1 MTSWLLEFFE
11 IIGGDLR
18 REQEFIPKF
27 PIALCFLCTIFGTD
41 RPDDPLPSE
50 LNETGRNSSAQ
61 KIDAGLSARASVL
74 EFPTVLRLAKGAH
87 RVRQAGVSSC
97 WRRAATGVVRG
108 AVALLHAGSLARL
121 RYGGRYSSEA
131 QRDYASC
138 YRWERGG
145 GGLAQREGCGEGGCF
160 DTTTESGRVPLGLE
174 RAAALRAYLD
184 GERIRLMRSVEVP
197 GGGALSP
204 GKLPPLAVTAQ
215 LSDSFSQAAEGDGV
229 TQSSSK
235 MSETAAKYQVSP
247 VRPLRARG
255 TRSRSPRLS
264 SLPPL
269 ARVASLPL
277 CCHADGGIE
286 CVLIR
291 WPLLSPALSSSL
303 PAGRCVAGNITPRE
317 PFGSARPLQGHG

>member
-1 MTSWLLEFFE
+1 MCQAVGDGRRRGSCVVRLL
-11 IIGGDLR
+11 
-18 REQEFIPKF
+18 
-27 PIALCFLCTIFGTD
+27 CCT
-41 RPDDPLPSE
+41 L
-50 LNETGRNSSAQ
+50 
-61 KIDAGLSARASVL
+61 AR
-74 EFPTVLRLAKGAH
+74 
-87 RVRQAGVSSC
+87 
-97 WRRAATGVVRG
+97 WRACVTATGTRARRSGITPPATGGRG
-108 AVALLHAGSLARL
+108 A
-121 RYGGRYSSEA
+121 
-131 QRDYASC
+131 
-138 YRWERGG
+138 G

-286 CVLIR
+286 RVLIR